1 MVISMNT
8 AMPLPQPE
16 QQPHRHRFSVQEYYQ
31 LAEAGI
37 FNEDSRVEL
46 IEGEIIDMPPIG
58 ALHSGWTTRLN
69 GFFARLVP
77 TTIGIQVQN
86 PIHLDDGNEPQPD
99 LALLAPREQSYLEA
113 HPRAE
118 DVLLLIEVADSSLG
132 YDHDVKIPLYGR
144 HGVAESWLFDAQ
156 NHSLIIYRHP
166 SENGYREIYRPRMD
180 ERIALSALP
189 DVTVDLE
196 AAFRR

>member
-1 MVISMNT
+1 MNT
-8 AMPLPQPE
+8 AMPLPRPE
-16 QQPHRHRFSVQEYYQ
+16 QQPQRHRFSVQEYYQ

-37 FNEDSRVEL
+37 FDEDSSVEL

-77 TTIGIQVQN
+77 AMIGVQVQS
-86 PIHLDDGNEPQPD
+86 PIHLDEGNEPQPD
-99 LALLAPREQSYLEA
+99 LVLLAPRKQSYFEA

-118 DVLLLIEVADSSLG
+118 DVLLLIEVADSSLT
-132 YDHDVKIPLYGR
+132 YDQDVKIPLYGR

-156 NHSLIIYRHP
+156 NHSLTIYRHP
-166 SENGYREIYRPRMD
+166 TESGYREIYRPHMD
-180 ERIALSALP
+180 ERIGLSALP
-189 DVTVDLE
+189 GVTVDL
-196 AAFRR
+196 AVAFKR